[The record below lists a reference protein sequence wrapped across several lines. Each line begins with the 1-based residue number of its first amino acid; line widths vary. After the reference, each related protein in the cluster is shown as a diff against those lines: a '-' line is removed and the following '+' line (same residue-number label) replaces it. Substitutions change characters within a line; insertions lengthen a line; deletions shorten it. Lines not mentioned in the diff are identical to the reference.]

1 MCVILIT
8 TEIVGNTHPNAL
20 VSLAFG
26 AAAGAAGQTASYPL
40 DIVRRRMQT
49 TRVIPNSPEPHT
61 SILDTLIQI
70 YRYVIVYLKVY
81 HTNL

>member
-1 MCVILIT
+1 M
-8 TEIVGNTHPNAL
+8 VGSNKPNTL

-49 TRVIPNSPEPHT
+49 MRVNAANGERYPT
-61 SILDTLIQI
+61 ILETLGKI
-70 YRYVIVYLKVY
+70 YRCVNVLFNELILIF
-81 HTNL
+81 NDFFIFFQ